1 MSSGCRQEGCTVG
14 DTGICV
20 LENDPEACEFRIRN
34 VEAGGGR
41 GADDYAS
48 PVLEAPAERPRLW
61 GSLSL
66 DIDDVRD
73 LMAMRQMQLV
83 GVLGTPAAGKT
94 AALVSLYLLL
104 SHGKL
109 EGFQYA
115 DSLTLM
121 ALEEITQGAR
131 RWGPAPP
138 DEMTARTE
146 QADGRSAGFLHFQL
160 KQEGGGLIDFIIPDL
175 PGEWSDALI
184 ETNHVDRLDFLHS
197 ADVIWLF
204 VNGLELRQP
213 AQRMRAISRAKS
225 LLRRLAEMMGDGMP
239 PVKIVVT
246 HADLG
251 ALPAKTKQGL
261 EAILDGVTTAVDILE
276 IASFPGGGNVQGG
289 LGIAALIS
297 ESLPRSSEPPV
308 TWVGKE
314 PAASRFILRYANSEP
329 RP

>member
-1 MSSGCRQEGCTVG
+1 MSRGCRQEGCTVG
-14 DTGICV
+14 DTGICL
-20 LENDPEACEFRIRN
+20 LENDPESCEFRTRDD
-34 VEAGGGR
+34 EGPGGQEEG
-41 GADDYAS
+41 DYAP
-48 PVLEAPAERPRLW
+48 PVLEAPAEKPRLW

-66 DIDDVRD
+66 DVEDVRV
-73 LMAMRQMQLV
+73 LMGMKQMQLV

-138 DEMTARTE
+138 NEMTARTE

-160 KQEGGGLIDFIIPDL
+160 RQEGGRLIDFIIPDL

-184 ETNHVDRLDFLHS
+184 ETNHVDRLDFLRS
-197 ADVIWLF
+197 TDVIWLF
-204 VNGLELRQP
+204 VNGMELRQP

-225 LLRRLAEMMGDGMP
+225 LLRRVTEMMGDGMP

-251 ALPAKTKQGL
+251 ALPAKTKQSL
-261 EAILDGVTTAVDILE
+261 EEIFNGIRTAVDILE
-276 IASFPGGGNVQGG
+276 IASFPGDGDVPGGF
-289 LGIAALIS
+289 GIEALIS
-297 ESLPRSSEPPV
+297 KSLPQSTMKPV

-314 PAASRFILRYANSEP
+314 VTAARFILRYTNSEL

>member
-1 MSSGCRQEGCTVG
+1 M
-14 DTGICV
+14 
-20 LENDPEACEFRIRN
+20 LENDRDTCEFRIRD
-34 VEAGGGR
+34 VDAAGGR
-41 GADDYAS
+41 KDDDHTS
-48 PVLEAPAERPRLW
+48 PVLEAPTERPRLW

-73 LMAMRQMQLV
+73 LMAMRRMQLV

-104 SHGKL
+104 AHGKL

-146 QADGRSAGFLHFQL
+146 QTDGRSAGFLHFQM
-160 KQEGGGLIDFIIPDL
+160 KQESGGLIDFIIPDL

-184 ETNHVDRLDFLHS
+184 ETKHVDRLDFLHS

-204 VNGLELRQP
+204 VNGMELRQP

-225 LLRRLAEMMGDGMP
+225 LLRRLVEMMVDGMP
-239 PVKIVVT
+239 PIKIVVT

-251 ALPAKTKQGL
+251 ALPEKTKRNL
-261 EAILDGVTTAVDILE
+261 EAIFDGVATAVDILE
-276 IASFPGGGNVQGG
+276 ISSFPGEGKVPVG

-297 ESLPRSSEPPV
+297 ESLPQPSKRPV
-308 TWVGKE
+308 TWASKE
-314 PAASRFILRYANSEP
+314 PVASRFILRYANSEP